1 MTYFNCILY
10 FCFIMLSFVPVN
22 SKADPAPVTKNME
35 DYYLDT
41 KGCPLIKPNDGEFIC
56 KYPDGRLK
64 TKLHYKNGELDGEVE
79 FYMLYHGEY
88 FLAISGQYLEGVKTG
103 TWKEYE
109 EEDENHDLSMYNY
122 QNGILKNQNNYI
134 GHQLVSR
141 QAWDENRNE
150 LNEVYS
156 DDGYLETKEWYYHI
170 PNCQQVYSENY
181 NKQGELIGKNFSDE
195 KYGNNKLSISEEYNK
210 GKLIQR
216 TIEYDTYQ
224 PKLRNYDCTQKQEF
238 YHQGLI
244 SKIQYTFNPMAPYIL
259 EGYKDNISKIEYY
272 ENGKLMRTEGNIKYQ
287 FKIPAESVIEK
298 LYHIPTIN
306 QNKKR

>member
-1 MTYFNCILY
+1 MAYFNYVLY
-10 FCFIMLSFVPVN
+10 FSFMILFFVPID
-22 SKADPAPVTKNME
+22 SKADPAPVAKNME

-41 KGCPLIKPNDGEFIC
+41 EGCPLIKPNDGEFIC
-56 KYPDGRLK
+56 RYPDGRLK
-64 TKLHYKNGELDGEVE
+64 TKLHYKNGKLDGKVE
-79 FYMLYHGEY
+79 FYMLYHDEY
-88 FLAISGQYLEGVKTG
+88 FLAISGQYSEGVKTG

-109 EEDENHDLSMYNY
+109 EETEDHDLSMYNY

-134 GHQLVSR
+134 GRQLVSR
-141 QAWDENRNE
+141 QAWDENRNK

-170 PNCQQVYSENY
+170 QNRRQVYSEDY
-181 NKQGELIGKNFSDE
+181 NKQGELTGKSFSDE
-195 KYGNNKLSISEEYNK
+195 KYGNNKLRISEEYNK

-216 TIEYDTYQ
+216 TIEYNTHQ
-224 PKLRNYDCTQKQEF
+224 PELRDYDCTQRREF
-238 YHQGLI
+238 YNQGLI
-244 SKIQYTFNPMAPYIL
+244 SKIEYIVNPMNPYIG
-259 EGYKDNISKIEYY
+259 EGDKENISKIEYY